1 MVKMPAVQSVG
12 ASVAKLKSKK
22 EGWLALNRKQLGSRI
37 AEKRTGAGLTQK
49 DLAKLIGV
57 TPGAITQY
65 ENDQSTP
72 ALERLD
78 AMAEH
83 LQCTLDYLVYGTNT
97 EDRSHTARSAV
108 EREALQIFWSFDKRD
123 AETALALLRVF
134 AASRR
139 KR

>member
-72 ALERLD
+72 SLERLE
-78 AMAEH
+78 AMAQH
-83 LQCTLDYLVYGTNT
+83 LDCGLDYLVYGTTT
-97 EDRSHTARSAV
+97 EAKNHTARSAI
-108 EREALQIFWSFDKRD
+108 EREALQIFWSFDRRD
-123 AETALALLRVF
+123 AETAIGLLRVF

-139 KR
+139 RR